1 MCYYGVMI
9 DFTVKGAIFDIDDTL
24 LDNKPDISGGG
35 LHERSRLQAVQEVG
49 KKHGI
54 KELEHISI
62 KDNWDAFQ
70 TAPVHTIESAV
81 WNMFVRAGLADSVV
95 PNLDDP
101 LLKEIVKRKDEL
113 HEVIMIEEADEVAG
127 ASAFV
132 KKLAASGLQDTLA
145 IASSAARRDV
155 DIFLRKKGI
164 DDCFPPERITT
175 KEDITHSKPNP
186 EIFNRAFD
194 TLGLPEADRSQ
205 VCAFEDDARGIMS
218 ARAAGLY
225 VCAIATRFPKEEL
238 MALEVPPHVVADS
251 FAEFE
256 ELFGLK

>member
-127 ASAFV
+127 ASASA
-132 KKLAASGLQDTLA
+132 KKVLMTAFRLKESLLRKISPIPSQILRYLIEHSTHWGCLKR
-145 IASSAARRDV
+145 IAPRSVHLKTMLGELCRRERLGCTSVQSRRD
-155 DIFLRKKGI
+155 FLKK
-164 DDCFPPERITT
+164 
-175 KEDITHSKPNP
+175 N
-186 EIFNRAFD
+186 
-194 TLGLPEADRSQ
+194 
-205 VCAFEDDARGIMS
+205 
-218 ARAAGLY
+218 
-225 VCAIATRFPKEEL
+225 
-238 MALEVPPHVVADS
+238 
-251 FAEFE
+251 
-256 ELFGLK
+256 